1 MRGLVMEIR
10 KKDYTRVYDL
20 ILAELETDGHGE
32 MVAYLEEN
40 PPKRTRGTLYS
51 VDIVN
56 ALVAAKRVAGPQL
69 GALDLANLDSVK
81 NHGNLRQML
90 NHSQEDKWF
99 KTLKAM
105 GGKGKTGAKQI
116 QLVWTK
122 TDLET
127 GTDDGPENEDE
138 CICDACNEEY
148 PFWKNDNTL
157 EQLCDACFKQE
168 VNVSGGEHGFQPWDC
183 EKDEYYEYRE
193 DIP

>member
-1 MRGLVMEIR
+1 MEIR

-99 KTLKAM
+99 RTLKAM